1 VFTYDLTHPTGTT
14 ATATLTLNLDPVTGF
29 AATAAIMA
37 DTGDEGAALASVA
50 TVAASEV
57 IAGTDG
63 DDTLVA
69 SAGSAV
75 TLDGGA
81 GNDTLVISDQGFA
94 SINGGSGS
102 DTLLWNGGDAS
113 IDLGNLV
120 GRVHEIDT
128 IDLNDTSA
136 VTLTLT
142 LADVVAVTD
151 SASDTLIIKGD
162 DSDSVHMTDTW
173 SKVGN
178 QTADGIDY
186 NQYTAQEDPSHHLWV
201 QSGIHVV

>member
-1 VFTYDLTHPTGTT
+1 
-14 ATATLTLNLDPVTGF
+14 
-29 AATAAIMA
+29 M
-37 DTGDEGAALASVA
+37 
-50 TVAASEV
+50 
-57 IAGTDG
+57 
-63 DDTLVA
+63 
-69 SAGSAV
+69 
-75 TLDGGA
+75 
-81 GNDTLVISDQGFA
+81 
-94 SINGGSGS
+94 
-102 DTLLWNGGDAS
+102 
-113 IDLGNLV
+113 
-120 GRVHEIDT
+120 HEIDT